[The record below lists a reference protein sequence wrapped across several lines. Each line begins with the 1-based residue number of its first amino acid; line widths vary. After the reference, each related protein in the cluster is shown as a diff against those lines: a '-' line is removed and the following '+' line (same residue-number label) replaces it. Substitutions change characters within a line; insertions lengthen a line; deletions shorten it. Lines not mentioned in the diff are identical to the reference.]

1 MFNSHVQVNMTPI
14 NGEIQYN
21 LISIVRFTL
30 ISVNEKL
37 LEGNQIMVKILGLLV
52 SIRVTRTI

>member
-1 MFNSHVQVNMTPI
+1 MTPI